1 MTDEYPGHCARADVA
16 IAKCAVNG
24 NTVMVRCLDDAS
36 YVLGA
41 LTPAERRLFQRHLAR
56 CSRCQASVRQLTQV
70 QWLLAARKSRA
81 DEIPERS

>member
-1 MTDEYPGHCARADVA
+1 MNIPDIAPGLTSQSPNAQ
-16 IAKCAVNG
+16 VNG
-24 NTVMVRCLDDAS
+24 NTVMDVRCLDDAS